1 MTVKVTYD
9 VKTTLVTGYYPDLIK
24 YRSIPEPWIEITD
37 EEYKKFLGKKMCVIN
52 NIYKEYTKPL
62 EQRIQNAKELK
73 ILQLVSNR
81 IDRAENSTITYNNKT
96 YSNSQ
101 NARIAINY
109 FINKLSPQESTKYF
123 TYPEKEIVE
132 LYRTD
137 FQKIAT
143 MIEGNEMYLREKEMQ
158 LIKEINNCKSLTAL
172 NKININLTQ
181 QQNDNSN

>member
-1 MTVKVTYD
+1 MRYKIKDSLGKWNYINDDTINKLPEEAIKLTPKQWQD
-9 VKTTLVTGYYPDLIK
+9 RLKPTAAQTLKSTKESLIK
-24 YRSIPEPWIEITD
+24 KITFNRS
-37 EEYKKFLGKKMCVIN
+37 
-52 NIYKEYTKPL
+52 
-62 EQRIQNAKELK
+62 
-73 ILQLVSNR
+73 QL
-81 IDRAENSTITYNNKT
+81 AENSTITYNNKT

-158 LIKEINNCKSLTAL
+158 LIKEINNCKSLTTL
-172 NKININLTQ
+172 NQININLTQ